1 MGGGWQGFTPLSILI
16 KIINM
21 DEWIDRAE
29 ALALLNVKAQTLY
42 AYASRGQIQVRA
54 DPDQP
59 QRSLYRAE
67 DVVALGRR
75 RMRSRKPAAIAASSM
90 AWGEPSLR
98 TAISTVQHGRLIYR
112 GQDALRLAAEASLE
126 QAAALLWSIAAP
138 PVFQPP
144 DPCPQQAFA
153 AQPFAALAA
162 LIPAAQP
169 SAGRG
174 ADRLALDATAAIGA
188 LAGACGVGPGDAP
201 LHDRLAR
208 HWGVAAGGAAL
219 IRQALVLL
227 ADHELNASTFA
238 CRVAASTG
246 APLAAC
252 LLAGLATL
260 TGPRHGGSAAALAR
274 LLAEAG
280 QIGAAAAVRGWL
292 DRHGGQMPGFGHP
305 LYPQGDARAGALLSR
320 LEVEPGLQALARAFF
335 ETTGQYPN
343 IDFALMALTRSL
355 KLPADA
361 PFTLFLLGRSVGWA
375 AHAMEQAQGQAII
388 RPRAIYEGEAPPAG

>member
-1 MGGGWQGFTPLSILI
+1 
-16 KIINM
+16 M
-21 DEWIDRAE
+21 DEWLDRTE

-42 AYASRGQIQVRA
+42 AYASRGLIQVRP
-54 DPDQP
+54 DPAQV

-98 TAISTVQHGRLIYR
+98 TGISTVLHGRLIYR
-112 GQDALRLAAEASLE
+112 GQDALRLAEGASLE
-126 QAAALLWSIAAP
+126 QVAALLWSIPAP
-138 PVFQPP
+138 PDIQPP
-144 DPCPQQAFA
+144 APSPP
-153 AQPFAALAA
+153 QPFAALAA

-174 ADRLALDATAAIGA
+174 AERLAQDATAAIGA
-188 LAGACGVGPGDAP
+188 LAGACGIGPGDAP

-208 HWGVAAGGAAL
+208 HWRVEAQGAAL
-219 IRQALVLL
+219 IRRALVLL

-252 LLAGLATL
+252 LLAGLAAL
-260 TGPRHGGSAAALAR
+260 SGPRHGGSAAALAG

-280 QIGAAAAVRGWL
+280 RTGAEAAVQNWL
-292 DRHGGQMPGFGHP
+292 NRHGGQLPGFGHP
-305 LYPQGDARAGALLSR
+305 LYPQGDARAGALLAG
-320 LEVEPGLQALARAFF
+320 LTVDPGLQALARAFF

-343 IDFALMALTRSL
+343 IDYALMALTRSL
-355 KLPADA
+355 ALPADA

-375 AHAMEQAQGQAII
+375 AHAMEQAQGDAII
-388 RPRAIYEGEAPPAG
+388 RPRAVYEGE